1 MNLKKYREIITYV
14 VFGVLTTA
22 TDWIVYTILWKLGMD
37 YKISTAIS
45 WFAAVMFAFITNRTF
60 VFLSKTKGV
69 EIIKECL
76 KFFSSRLTSGI
87 TNMILMI
94 VFVDI
99 FMINEFVSKA
109 VLSVI
114 VLVMNYLLS
123 KFIVF
128 KKNGLD

>member
-1 MNLKKYREIITYV
+1 MDIKKYKEIITYIF
-14 VFGVLTTA
+14 FGVLTTA

-60 VFLSKTKGV
+60 VFLSKTKGI
-69 EIIKECL
+69 EILKECL
-76 KFFSSRLTSGI
+76 KFFSSRLTSGM

-94 VFVDI
+94 IFVDI
-99 FMINEFVSKA
+99 FMMNEFISKA
-109 VLSVI
+109 ILSIVVLT
-114 VLVMNYLLS
+114 MNYLLS

-128 KKNGLD
+128 KKKSLD